1 MKCVA
6 MKKETQNSTKQKQ
19 ILAGDK
25 KESVGKER
33 AQQERITYIYI
44 VECEDHSFYTGITT
58 DVKRRMKEHYQQK
71 GKGAKY
77 THSHKIREIKMVW
90 EAETYASAA
99 RLEYA
104 IKQLKR
110 EEKQKLVLNPEE
122 VTKIFFPG
130 LKENEYRVKKD
141 YCGLVSDFGDIVK

>member
-6 MKKETQNSTKQKQ
+6 MKKETQSGTKQKQ
-19 ILAGDK
+19 ILTGDK

-71 GKGAKY
+71 AVVPQIWY
-77 THSHKIREIKMVW
+77 LT
-90 EAETYASAA
+90 
-99 RLEYA
+99 
-104 IKQLKR
+104 
-110 EEKQKLVLNPEE
+110 
-122 VTKIFFPG
+122 
-130 LKENEYRVKKD
+130 
-141 YCGLVSDFGDIVK
+141 C

>member
-1 MKCVA
+1 MGCINK
-6 MKKETQNSTKQKQ
+6 MLGSK
-19 ILAGDK
+19 D
-25 KESVGKER
+25 
-33 AQQERITYIYI
+33 RITYIYI

-77 THSHKIREIKMVW
+77 THSHKIYEIKMVW

-110 EEKQKLVLNPEE
+110 EEKQKLILNPEK
-122 VTKIFFPG
+122 VTIFFFPE
-130 LKENEYRVKKD
+130 LKEHEYRVKKE
-141 YCGLVSDFGDIVK
+141 YCGLVPDYGDKVK

>member
-1 MKCVA
+1 
-6 MKKETQNSTKQKQ
+6 MKKEAQSSTKQKQ
-19 ILAGDK
+19 ILVKDE
-25 KESVGKER
+25 KERDGKER
-33 AQQERITYIYI
+33 TKQDRITYIYI
-44 VECEDHSFYTGITT
+44 VECEDHSYYTGITT

-77 THSHKIREIKMVW
+77 THSHKIHEIKMVW
-90 EAETYASAA
+90 EAKTYASAA

-110 EEKQKLVLNPEE
+110 EEKQKLILNPEK
-122 VTKIFFPG
+122 VTIFFFPG
-130 LKENEYRVKKD
+130 LNENEYRVKKE